1 MAQLMLLIKL
11 IKEIEMDENIMWYIP
26 ESTLQ
31 AYTYQALKQQ
41 EKETEKTINNYLGDT
56 DGTNNF
62 GDC

>member
-1 MAQLMLLIKL
+1 
-11 IKEIEMDENIMWYIP
+11 MDENIMWYIP